1 MTDIEWLAVPDFA
14 ERLGV
19 PFTRVRDLLRE
30 RAIVAVRR
38 GEGEPLRLP
47 ASFLVEGENGPE
59 ILPTLRG
66 TLTLLFDAGFD
77 DDAAM
82 EWLLADNDEL
92 GTSPVEDLRAGRRA
106 RVRRAAQALF

>member
-1 MTDIEWLAVPDFA
+1 MNTDIEWLAVPDFA

-30 RAIVAVRR
+30 RALVATRR
-38 GEGEPLRLP
+38 GDNGALHLP
-47 ASFLVEGENGPE
+47 ASFLVDGDDGAE

-92 GTSPVEDLRAGRRA
+92 GRPRSRTCGRDIA
-106 RVRRAAQALF
+106 RG